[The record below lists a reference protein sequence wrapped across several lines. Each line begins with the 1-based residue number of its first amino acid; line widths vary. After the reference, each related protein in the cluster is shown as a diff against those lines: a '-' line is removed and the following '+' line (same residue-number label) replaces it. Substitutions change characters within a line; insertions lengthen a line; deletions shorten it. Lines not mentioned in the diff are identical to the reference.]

1 MPRKASAKIFHFFSL
16 GDSGKPDYFFVG
28 AFFLL
33 LGLGMV
39 MLSSASAVLS
49 YQKFS
54 TPYYYVIHQLLF
66 GLLPGIILFYIAS
79 RIDYHTW
86 RGIALPF
93 LLASIVLLVLVFIP
107 GIGFASGGARRWI
120 HIGPLLFQPS
130 EVVKLSLLLYLAT
143 WLSSKGTKHVQ
154 NFAYG
159 FLPFAVM
166 IGAITLLIVM
176 QPDVGTMGVIVAIA
190 LVMYFIG
197 GAALH
202 HIAIAL
208 TAGVALLFILIRT
221 AEYRFKRFMT
231 FLSPDLDPLG
241 IGYHINQALLAIGSG
256 GLFGRGFGQSRQ
268 KFAYLP
274 EVTGDSIFAVIA
286 EELGFFFSVF
296 FILLFIV
303 LAVRGL
309 KIARNAPDDFGKFIA
324 VGVIAWIIFQAF
336 INIAAML
343 SLMPLTGIPLPFV
356 SYGGSALLVSL
367 TAVGI
372 LVNISRQGRRV

>member
-16 GDSGKPDYFFVG
+16 SATGKPDYFFVG
-28 AFFLL
+28 TFFFLL
-33 LGLGMV
+33 GVGMV

-49 YQKFS
+49 YQKFGTS
-54 TPYYYVIHQLLF
+54 YYYVIHQLLF
-66 GLLPGIILFYIAS
+66 GLLPGLILFYVAS

-107 GIGFASGGARRWI
+107 GIGFSYGGARRWI

-166 IGAITLLIVM
+166 TGAIALLIVM
-176 QPDVGTMGVIVAIA
+176 QPDVGTMGVIAAIA
-190 LVMYFIG
+190 LIMYFIG

-208 TAGVALLFILIRT
+208 TAGVTLLFILIRT
-221 AEYRFKRFMT
+221 AEYRFKRFVT
-231 FLSPDLDPLG
+231 FLSPDFDPLG